1 MPQLLNVTNILLQV
15 LDHATLTDNSGK
27 KADFRKVVIIMTS
40 NVGTREMSR
49 QTIGFGELEFDDE
62 SKGRKA
68 VEKFFN
74 PEFRNRLDGIIH
86 FNSLTS
92 EIMEKVVDK
101 FMAEINEQL
110 AAKKVFLAIS
120 SRARTW
126 LAKKGYDPQYGA
138 RPLSRLLQTEIKDI
152 LSEQIHFGRLEK
164 GGRVS
169 VDVKED
175 RLDFVYE

>member
-1 MPQLLNVTNILLQV
+1 M
-15 LDHATLTDNSGK
+15 
-27 KADFRKVVIIMTS
+27 
-40 NVGTREMSR
+40 EM
-49 QTIGFGELEFDDE
+49 
-62 SKGRKA
+62 
-68 VEKFFN
+68 
-74 PEFRNRLDGIIH
+74 
-86 FNSLTS
+86 
-92 EIMEKVVDK
+92 VVDK

-138 RPLSRLLQTEIKDI
+138 RPLSRLLQTEIKDL
-152 LSEQIHFGRLEK
+152 LSEQILFGRLEK

-175 RLDFVYE
+175 RLDFVYD